1 LIDLFGCGNLQKKSE
16 KLLSNLY
23 ILNETIMDIDIRL
36 AAIEESQKRIIDL
49 LVNKIKSPGMMSLK
63 EAAQYVG
70 FSPDHFRRLAVEQ
83 RIIPYSRPSEQQKGK
98 LLFRRIDLDIF
109 LEKSIKGEK
118 SKQQLGRRR
127 KSTVI
132 LTR

>member
-1 LIDLFGCGNLQKKSE
+1 
-16 KLLSNLY
+16 
-23 ILNETIMDIDIRL
+23 MDIESRL
-36 AAIEESQKRIIDL
+36 SAIEENQRLILDILINKR
-49 LVNKIKSPGMMSLK
+49 VNFPSVMSLK

-98 LLFRRIDLDIF
+98 LLFRKIDLDIF
-109 LEKSIKGEK
+109 LDKSIKGENT
-118 SKQQLGRRR
+118 KQPLGRRR

-132 LTR
+132 LAR